1 MVQVRFACVAELVTD
16 GKTGLLFKD
25 AAELT
30 QQLAMLLAEGDI
42 SQLKAMK
49 KNVLAEMSDRDWVT
63 NWNQNAKP
71 LFS

>member
-16 GKTGLLFKD
+16 GETGLLFKD